1 MRITEAAQRLGT
13 SPRML
18 RYREKLGLLPPRAGR
33 VHRQYTELDL
43 RAVGLGL
50 AVEQRY
56 DVGPSELAFALRVLA
71 DPEARARVQELGER
85 LGRLTPQPV
94 RALDFDQ
101 AKAQRLLS
109 PTNRAPQARF
119 RRPASPPGRGPA
131 GPAS

>member
-18 RYREKLGLLPPRAGR
+18 RYREKLGLLPPRSGR
-33 VHRQYTELDL
+33 SHRQFTELDL
-43 RAVGLGL
+43 RAVATGL

-71 DPEARARVQELGER
+71 DPEARARVQDLGER
-85 LGRLTPQPV
+85 LGRLKPHPV

-101 AKAQRLLS
+101 AKAQRLL
-109 PTNRAPQARF
+109 
-119 RRPASPPGRGPA
+119 RPRP
-131 GPAS
+131 